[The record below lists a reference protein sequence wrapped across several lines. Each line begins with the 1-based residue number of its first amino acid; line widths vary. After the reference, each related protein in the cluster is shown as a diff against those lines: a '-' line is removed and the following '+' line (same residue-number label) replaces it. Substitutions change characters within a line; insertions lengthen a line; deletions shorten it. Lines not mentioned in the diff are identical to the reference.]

1 MKVCRR
7 KPLRGGA
14 SSRIA
19 VYAMVTD
26 EDLPA
31 FWREFLDSLGERPGG
46 RWVAEIYRRH
56 RGGSAELTPA
66 EDRSG
71 GRGGG
76 WPTWRSLCSGSA
88 SADRPLGQTTG
99 SRPKALKRRGP
110 TARTH
115 DYTRAPAARSARCTA
130 RCATSSASTAAARS
144 SRRRAS

>member
-1 MKVCRR
+1 
-7 KPLRGGA
+7 
-14 SSRIA
+14 
-19 VYAMVTD
+19 MVTD

-31 FWREFLDSLGERPGG
+31 FWREFLESLGERPGG
-46 RWVAEIYRRH
+46 RCVAEIYRRH

-99 SRPKALKRRGP
+99 SHPKAL
-110 TARTH
+110 A
-115 DYTRAPAARSARCTA
+115 TRADGSDARLHARAGGSIGEVYGAMRDVFGEYCGGA
-130 RCATSSASTAAARS
+130 FF
-144 SRRRAS
+144 